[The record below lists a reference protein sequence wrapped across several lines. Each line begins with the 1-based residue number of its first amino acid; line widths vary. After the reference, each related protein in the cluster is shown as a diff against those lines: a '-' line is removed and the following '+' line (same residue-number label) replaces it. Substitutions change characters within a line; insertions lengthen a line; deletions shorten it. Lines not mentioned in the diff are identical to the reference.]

1 MSLVSKKVF
10 QSLLIG
16 MVVGGALAF
25 IFTSKESIEIQGVV
39 TYEVKDRSHVAGNVE
54 YPQTPP
60 VGGAHNAQW
69 LACNSAVYTTPVA
82 NENAVHSL
90 EHGAVWITYRADVS
104 GEDVAL
110 LEKKVSDYTFMSPY
124 PTQPGAIMLTA
135 WGLQLTVDSPID
147 SRIDDFLATYRQGK
161 QTPEPGATCAVLPV
175 SL

>member
-1 MSLVSKKVF
+1 MPLVSKKVF

-16 MVVGGALAF
+16 MVVGGVFSL
-25 IFTSKESIEIQGVV
+25 IFTSQESAEIPGVV

-90 EHGAVWITYRADVS
+90 EHGAVWITYRD
-104 GEDVAL
+104 DVATDTIAL
-110 LEKKVSDYTFMSPY
+110 LAEKVGDYTFMSPY
-124 PTQPGAIMLTA
+124 PTQSGAIMLTA
-135 WGLQLTVDSPID
+135 WGLQLTVDSPD
-147 SRIDDFLATYRQGK
+147 DVRIDQFLRAYRQGK